1 VRRSTRAMLFGAISI
16 LLWGL
21 CYSEVTPA
29 FFQFCLM
36 FPAFGFTVA
45 VLLQLV
51 PDKLDKR

>member
-1 VRRSTRAMLFGAISI
+1 MRRSTRAVLFGAISI

-21 CYSEVTPA
+21 CYSEGTPA